1 MYKLLLFTLVFGA
14 SLILS
19 ISNRIATAAELN
31 NQVFALV
38 ENSSQVTFSDL
49 YAEYGEDAIYN
60 FVFPGGIR
68 GGYNRPPS
76 QELYD
81 HHWKGTVEMLIG
93 KEQGNRELAESL
105 PVDERQNALDA
116 AKEATDALA
125 QLTEQGVIDCWNR
138 HDCPPLQVESMLI
151 LATTTSSIA
160 PSNVSQSSEY
170 SLAEWL
176 RPTSMLLS
184 SYEISPTERAAD
196 ITVTFKTTPT
206 PAGYALNID
215 FYVNDSDDSH
225 LGPGIYYRAKPKLSL
240 YQQTIHPHTTSQAQF
255 CLACGT
261 MATSNGTAQR

>member
-1 MYKLLLFTLVFGA
+1 MIHPSAQAYVQKPPSFTLVFGA

-116 AKEATDALA
+116 AKE
-125 QLTEQGVIDCWNR
+125 
-138 HDCPPLQVESMLI
+138 
-151 LATTTSSIA
+151 
-160 PSNVSQSSEY
+160 
-170 SLAEWL
+170 
-176 RPTSMLLS
+176 
-184 SYEISPTERAAD
+184 
-196 ITVTFKTTPT
+196 
-206 PAGYALNID
+206 
-215 FYVNDSDDSH
+215 
-225 LGPGIYYRAKPKLSL
+225 
-240 YQQTIHPHTTSQAQF
+240 
-255 CLACGT
+255 
-261 MATSNGTAQR
+261 SNGRTRSANRARRHRLLESPRLSTPSG